1 MEQALKIIE
10 SVGGIV
16 ERVHKQTFLQ
26 FLLTHL
32 GVQIMIV
39 CFLTFSVIVH
49 LLANRQFFQGYGKDE
64 DNCLAAF
71 ISSVFGLIIALIFAL
86 LISFGIYKEQPYYYV
101 AHMGGDQIID
111 CRLQGV
117 EFFTDKDKNLIV
129 SGMRE
134 DWKGDI
140 VK

>member
-1 MEQALKIIE
+1 MEQALQIIE

-39 CFLTFSVIVH
+39 CFLAFSVIVH
-49 LLANRQFFQGYGKDE
+49 LIANKQFFEDYGKDE
-64 DNCLAAF
+64 DNRLAAF
-71 ISSVFGLIIALIFAL
+71 ISSVFGFILALVLAL
-86 LISFGIYKEQPYYYV
+86 LISFGIYKDQPYYYV
-101 AHMGGDQIID
+101 AHMSGDQIID

-117 EFFTDKDKNLIV
+117 EFFTDKSQNLIV
-129 SGMRE
+129 SGMRQRTH
-134 DWKGDI
+134 G
-140 VK
+140 